1 MGAGALPRPFS
12 RQSGHLCAAG
22 EGLGGWMCTRRPLGV
37 PPALGRT
44 LLPAPPPASSCCD
57 PSGTEQEQLLLQAGP
72 APLLSLGCLQAGC
85 WHPHRGQGDTAAPLC
100 SVGGGQDGACGCH
113 PFLGVKI
120 PRAVEHSDCYKL
132 QFVCILSVCMTYEL
146 YIFIEVKVIKSL
158 C

>member
-1 MGAGALPRPFS
+1 MD
-12 RQSGHLCAAG
+12 GHQ
-22 EGLGGWMCTRRPLGV
+22 EPTWS
-37 PPALGRT
+37 PPSPWQD
-44 LLPAPPPASSCCD
+44 PAPSSTTTPSCCD
-57 PSGTEQEQLLLQAGP
+57 PSGPEQEQLLLQAGP
-72 APLLSLGCLQAGC
+72 VLVHSLSLSPLQAGC
-85 WHPHRGQGDTAAPLC
+85 WHPHRGQGDAAAPLC

-120 PRAVEHSDCYKL
+120 PLAVEHSDCYKL